1 MASFAANLAETII
14 LREAVKAGRGAI
26 AVNGTADTM
35 RFTHPAS
42 PNAIT
47 ASLWFRIGTDLNYYS
62 GIWSIEASSSTYLQ
76 FGLALNGTTLICN
89 DLSNERTIQAC
100 SVGTWYF
107 ASFSIDSGGN
117 VKMFV
122 GTEGGTLTKYTT
134 TLTNYTAPINE
145 ARIGGTSYGEYID
158 GRIADYRQWDA
169 VLSDAEVHA
178 EFYSEAPVRTSNL
191 VGWYPLENTTA
202 KLDDYNGSNDL
213 TNPGGG
219 SFAFGAGPV
228 VPLAKQVYVNE
239 EVYNLPAESVGEVY
253 TPGSGGTAYTGNVSE
268 TVTLSEAASAV
279 MATAGALAETD
290 TLSEA
295 TAAAYGAVI
304 ATPETVT
311 LSESLAGGTALIG
324 PVAETVTLSEAT
336 AAAYAAL
343 VAAPETVSVSE
354 ALGTQ
359 SDEASGL
366 AETVTLS
373 ESMTGGLAST
383 GAVAETVTL
392 SEASAALYAAIV
404 AAPETVALSEA
415 LATGG
420 DAVPLAET
428 VTLAEALT
436 GSYGAAVAT
445 TETVT
450 LSSPVMSELPSTD
463 LHLVAEDWT
472 PGSDW
477 ISRIGGF
484 TAQLHG
490 SLSKQAEGGIERE
503 GILGFGSSNYFSLA
517 ADAAHEFT
525 PAVRFTYEFV
535 IRGGAA
541 GGNLMGRYASPFA
554 GGYDLAA
561 YSSGGVL
568 GIYNNDGSDYYA
580 VAVGGTPLDDD
591 AYWLVTVLL
600 DGAGDQFKVYVNG
613 VEDASEVSTGSL
625 TNGSPGAFFIGN
637 SNGNNQPFDGS
648 IVEVLRHRTAL
659 TDTQI
664 RDRYRLNM
672 VAAGIV
678 STISPSETMTVSD
691 SAAGVYAASPSIA
704 ETVTVT
710 EDTTLTQVLTSGLTE
725 TVTLSESASALA
737 ALARSVAE
745 TVSLAEALASSLVN
759 SANIAETVTLTEAVA
774 LSQVLISLL
783 TETVTLTEAM
793 IGYIPRIL
801 VLELGDFAGVVA
813 TTLAEEPVIAVET
826 GNPGAVIAVTLTEVG
841 MP

>member
-228 VPLAKQVYVNE
+228 VPLAKQVYLDE
-239 EVYNLPAESVGEVY
+239 QVYNLPAESVGEVY
-253 TPGSGGTAYTGNVSE
+253 TPGSGGTAYTGDVNE
-268 TVTLSEAASAV
+268 TVTVSEAVGAV

-311 LSESLAGGTALIG
+311 LSESLAGGTALVG

-336 AAAYAAL
+336 AAAYAAI
-343 VAAPETVSVSE
+343 VAAPETVTVSE
-354 ALGTQ
+354 SLGTQ
-359 SDEASGL
+359 SNEASGL

-373 ESMTGGLAST
+373 ESMTGGLASI

-428 VTLAEALT
+428 VTLAEALA

-450 LSSPVMSELPSTD
+450 LAVPAMPELASTD
-463 LHLVAEDWT
+463 LHLVAEDWV

-477 ISRIGGF
+477 VSRVGGF
-484 TAQLHG
+484 TALLQG
-490 SLSKQAEGGIERE
+490 TLSKLSLGAIERNE
-503 GILGFGSSNYFSLA
+503 VSGFGTSNYFRIP
-517 ADAAHEFT
+517 ADSAHEAT
-525 PAVRFTYEFV
+525 SSLQVTYEFL
-535 IRGGAA
+535 IRTTTVGGV
-541 GGNLMGRYASPFA
+541 LLGRYCSPY
-554 GGYDLAA
+554 GGGFDIAQ
-561 YSSGGVL
+561 YSSGIL
-568 GIYNNDGSDYYA
+568 WGIYNTAGTDFYRLSLGVLTLGNDYA
-580 VAVGGTPLDDD
+580 
-591 AYWLVTVLL
+591 LVTLVLDSTNDTITGYFNGVA
-600 DGAGDQFKVYVNG
+600 DGGGSGHTSTLVNG
-613 VEDASEVSTGSL
+613 AAAD
-625 TNGSPGAFFIGN
+625 FFLGN
-637 SNGNNQPFDGS
+637 SNGNDQPFAGG
-648 IVEVLRHRTAL
+648 IIEVLRHREAL
-659 TDTQI
+659 TAAQVSSRFTM
-664 RDRYRLNM
+664 RK
-672 VAAGIV
+672 VAATFG
-678 STISPSETMTVSD
+678 TARAPAETVTVSE
-691 SAAGVYAASPSIA
+691 SAASNFAAAPSIA

-710 EDTTLTQVLTSGLTE
+710 EATTLAQVLASGLAE
-725 TVTLSESASALA
+725 TVTLAESAAALA
-737 ALARSVAE
+737 SLARSVAE

-801 VLELGDFAGVVA
+801 VLELGNFAGVVT
-813 TTLAEEPVIAVET
+813 TTLVEEPVIAVET